1 MWMWKIWIIGLG
13 KLVIFIGY
21 VSACMRMYVQWIS
34 ISKFKTKTEKHKK
47 RTGGGGD
54 VGALD

>member
-13 KLVIFIGY
+13 KLVIFIGS

-47 RTGGGGD
+47 RTGGGD
-54 VGALD
+54 LGALD